1 MQENESEANASTSGS
16 DDNDDADADADE
28 SLTSPAAPP
37 TCDAVRENTS
47 HALSA
52 DQRKQLRVALKEQLE
67 DLKIQQA
74 AQGMDI
80 MGL

>member
-16 DDNDDADADADE
+16 DDNDDADADD